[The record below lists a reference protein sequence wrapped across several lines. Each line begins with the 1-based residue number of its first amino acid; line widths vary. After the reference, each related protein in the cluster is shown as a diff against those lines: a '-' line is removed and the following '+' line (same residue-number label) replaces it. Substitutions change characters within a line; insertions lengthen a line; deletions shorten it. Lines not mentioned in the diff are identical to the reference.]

1 MADLVG
7 DFSGAWLDRE
17 SHGGVEFQ
25 PVEHKA
31 QRCDGIGRQRVVRNA
46 HRLDCLSRK
55 KLVPLAIVAGQ
66 EFADETLKFYRT
78 VAHADRDGTDVVLFS
93 SSLCYLPAPAE
104 FLDQVATSSAQYLLI
119 DRLPVV
125 EAPRDRI
132 ALQRVGEPIYT
143 ASYPVRLFSRQKLLA
158 DLSARWRLVETWRSE
173 LQPDSNS
180 ESHGFFL
187 ERR

>member
-1 MADLVG
+1 MA
-7 DFSGAWLDRE
+7 W
-17 SHGGVEFQ
+17 
-25 PVEHKA
+25 
-31 QRCDGIGRQRVVRNA
+31 RVVEQE
-46 HRLDCLSRK
+46 HF
-55 KLVPLAIVAGQ
+55 VVAGQ

-132 ALQRVGEPIYT
+132 ALQRVGEPILHGQLSGAAVLAAEAARRSVGAL
-143 ASYPVRLFSRQKLLA
+143 ASRRDLAQRAAARFEFRVPRLFPGTTMNILFEQRKVLISGGCGFIGPALA
-158 DLSARWRLVETWRSE
+158 RRLVE
-173 LQPDSNS
+173 L
-180 ESHGFFL
+180 G
-187 ERR
+187 RR